1 MTKQYDS
8 EFAYKYHRKSTRLKT
23 HNYGWSGTYF
33 ITISA
38 EQNEPVF
45 EIPGLRTILLE
56 TWQALPNRFP
66 GLELDE
72 FVIMPDHIHFII
84 KLEGNVEKP
93 ATLGSVVGAYKS
105 LTTVA
110 WLRHVEDAGLE
121 CSGIIWHRG
130 FDDEVIFDVN
140 ELEAM
145 RQYIRDNPKKLERRL
160 QKEK

>member
-1 MTKQYDS
+1 MTKKYDS

-23 HNYGWSGTYF
+23 HNYGWSGMYF
-33 ITISA
+33 ITICG
-38 EQNEPVF
+38 EQDEPVF
-45 EIPGLRTILLE
+45 ELPALRAILLE
-56 TWQALPNRFP
+56 TWLALPDRFQ

-72 FVIMPDHIHFII
+72 FVVMPDHVHFII

-121 CSGIIWHRG
+121 CSGILWHRG

-145 RQYIRDNPKKLERRL
+145 RQYIRENPKKLERRL